1 MEALHLK
8 KHYYVQRLKDDET
21 ASLGYK
27 GDSFKVCVFTYE
39 EICMKQDLGHL
50 DEKGGRRKESRKAQ
64 EEERRQRRTKPS
76 RSSLKD

>member
-1 MEALHLK
+1 MEALQLK

-27 GDSFKVCVFTYE
+27 ADSFKVCVFTFE

-50 DEKGGRRKESRKAQ
+50 DEKGGGERNGKRHRRRKGDK
-64 EEERRQRRTKPS
+64 EEPS
-76 RSSLKD
+76 PAGRL